1 METGHN
7 SFSKL
12 SWSTCH
18 GQALFPNT
26 LPLGTRHPRAC
37 CYWYAISEMQNNLTI
52 NSESSDFNQRHILK
66 VRAQTEGPRSPRS
79 DCTLL
84 LGPALGWGD
93 LGTRPFSSLTWLLS
107 GESQEKF
114 NVSTA
119 SPTISKNLEGLEKLL
134 GTLPIPTPTSQGEE
148 LILARDFHEFSKKL
162 NVFLKTLDD
171 TLKSLLRCPET
182 LKLHLC

>member
-1 METGHN
+1 MNRVMGQ
-7 SFSKL
+7 SLGCL
-12 SWSTCH
+12 S
-18 GQALFPNT
+18 FPNT

-37 CYWYAISEMQNNLTI
+37 CYWYAISEIQNNLTI

-66 VRAQTEGPRSPRS
+66 
-79 DCTLL
+79 DKTLL
-84 LGPALGWGD
+84 KSNLAAF
-93 LGTRPFSSLTWLLS
+93 RRIS
-107 GESQEKF
+107 EKF

-148 LILARDFHEFSKKL
+148 LILARDFNEFSKKL

-171 TLKSLLRCPET
+171 TLKSLLRCSET